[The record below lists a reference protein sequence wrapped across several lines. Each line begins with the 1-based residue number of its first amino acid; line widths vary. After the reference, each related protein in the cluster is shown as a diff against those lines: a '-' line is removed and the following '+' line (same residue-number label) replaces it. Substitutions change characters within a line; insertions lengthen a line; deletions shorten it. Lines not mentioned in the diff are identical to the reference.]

1 MKILFNLIGDL
12 YRTYVPEENVS
23 DYRFAFLV
31 HPRHLKDVY
40 RKFPF
45 FKYFPDSIVN
55 FILSK
60 LWPVTVSRITGL
72 KSLKTGKELRGYV
85 ISIPITATQ
94 MLDDRNLAVA
104 KILQALRMAR
114 NKGAKIVAL
123 GALTSSV
130 SHGGL
135 LLKDKVSG
143 VHITTGHAY
152 TGINVTETLQKICE
166 KLDIDIRNR
175 TVAVVGATGSI
186 GSISAEILAKY
197 GVKKFLLI
205 DVDRKKERFESLLN
219 NLHSIN
225 PHLEVEITSDMNLLK
240 NVSLV
245 ITATNAKGAV
255 IHKEHIKSGTNK
267 SPMYS

>member
-1 MKILFNLIGDL
+1 
-12 YRTYVPEENVS
+12 
-23 DYRFAFLV
+23 
-31 HPRHLKDVY
+31 
-40 RKFPF
+40 
-45 FKYFPDSIVN
+45 
-55 FILSK
+55 
-60 LWPVTVSRITGL
+60 
-72 KSLKTGKELRGYV
+72 
-85 ISIPITATQ
+85 

-186 GSISAEILAKY
+186 GSISAEIFS
-197 GVKKFLLI
+197 GFGF
-205 DVDRKKERFESLLN
+205 RFTGRYQRE
-219 NLHSIN
+219 
-225 PHLEVEITSDMNLLK
+225 
-240 NVSLV
+240 
-245 ITATNAKGAV
+245 
-255 IHKEHIKSGTNK
+255 
-267 SPMYS
+267 